1 MSARE
6 LGEPLIELRGVA
18 KDYVSAAG
26 TVHAMRD
33 VDLTIRR
40 GEFVAIVGTSG
51 SGKSTMMNILG
62 CLDRPTRGSYLLEG
76 LDVGERTNDGRA
88 IVRNR
93 LIGFI
98 FQGFNLLSRTT
109 ALENVE
115 LPLQYRGFG
124 ARVRRQ
130 RALKSL
136 EQVSLADRT
145 HHTPNQLSGGQ
156 QQRVAIARALV
167 TDPPLLLADEPTG
180 NLDTRTSLEVLALL
194 QKLNQESGITICL
207 VTHEQ
212 DIALCAQ
219 RVITMRDGRIVSDVV
234 QDQPTDAAAA
244 LAALPPPQEYGGGP
258 ELVSALSPADAL
270 RIKLGGPVPVSVYFM
285 MLLGWLLGMGAGAL
299 YNGVV
304 LGHPYPW
311 IVALLGALG
320 ESFVASWFARR
331 KLGQP
336 LTSDQRARLGIWY
349 TIYWGTPWALA
360 LVASSFA
367 SPGSFAHVAEQMGGL
382 SLGGLLGLWVAIL
395 AALAL
400 LRYLLL
406 TLFSS
411 VSRPRLDKSAKNAN
425 GAA

>member
-234 QDQPTDAAAA
+234 QDQPTDAAVRTF
-244 LAALPPPQEYGGGP
+244 QGSH
-258 ELVSALSPADAL
+258 VDN
-270 RIKLGGPVPVSVYFM
+270 
-285 MLLGWLLGMGAGAL
+285 
-299 YNGVV
+299 NGN
-304 LGHPYPW
+304 
-311 IVALLGALG
+311 
-320 ESFVASWFARR
+320 
-331 KLGQP
+331 P
-336 LTSDQRARLGIWY
+336 LTVDGQVGAQTWR
-349 TIYWGTPWALA
+349 A
-360 LVASSFA
+360 LV
-367 SPGSFAHVAEQMGGL
+367 
-382 SLGGLLGLWVAIL
+382 L
-395 AALAL
+395 A
-400 LRYLLL
+400 
-406 TLFSS
+406 
-411 VSRPRLDKSAKNAN
+411 N
-425 GAA
+425 